1 MDDGTGGDLDGA
13 APVGPSDSDASHASA
28 PDAPVDSVDDSQPL
42 DGGGRSTTTI
52 PRPRARRA
60 SDAGRARVADARAR
74 RDRVDRGDRIAPQRR
89 TAWLFGL
96 GALVVAAAIAAALF
110 GLPARTWFSQD
121 DELAK
126 LNHELSEVNAV
137 NSDLD
142 DEVQRLQTDDGIRA
156 AIRQELGNIV
166 QGERRESLQDL
177 PLLPRN
183 IPNAWP
189 YSPPIRILALRTAAM
204 LEATTTTTVASTT
217 TVTVT
222 TVAAATDHGGRTRR
236 HHDDGRRAVDHHH
249 DRPLSGRSPGTPG
262 VRRLR

>member
-13 APVGPSDSDASHASA
+13 APVGPSDADASHASA
-28 PDAPVDSVDDSQPL
+28 PDAPVDSIDESQPL

-52 PRPRARRA
+52 PRPRSRRA

-74 RDRVDRGDRIAPQRR
+74 RDRGDRIAPQRR

-142 DEVQRLQTDDGIRA
+142 DEVQRLQTDEGIRA

-204 LEATTTTTVASTT
+204 LDATTTTTVASTT

-222 TVAAATDHGGRTRR
+222 TAAATTTVAAP
-236 HHDDGRRAVDHHH
+236 AVTTTTAAA
-249 DRPLSGRSPGTPG
+249 PSITTTTAP
-262 VRRLR
+262 

>member
-13 APVGPSDSDASHASA
+13 APVGPGDSEVSA
-28 PDAPVDSVDDSQPL
+28 HDMPVDSVESVDSVDSVDDSQPL

-60 SDAGRARVADARAR
+60 SDAGRARIADARAR

-121 DELAK
+121 DDLAK
-126 LNHELSEVNAV
+126 LRNELSEVNAV

-177 PLLPRN
+177 PLLPRDP
-183 IPNAWP
+183 PNAWP
-189 YSPPIRILALRTAAM
+189 YSPPLRILALRTAAL
-204 LEATTTTTVASTT
+204 LEATTTTTVAPTT
-217 TVTVT
+217 TAPVT
-222 TVAAATDHGGRTRR
+222 TAPTTTTAAATAAAP
-236 HHDDGRRAVDHHH
+236 AVTTTTAAA
-249 DRPLSGRSPGTPG
+249 PTVTSTITTTTTT
-262 VRRLR
+262 